1 MHSSP
6 SKSSMPINNFLRFPN
21 TSDIKHLTSNIHPM
35 MQKKLFT
42 ISATLLTFFC
52 FLTAAFAEA
61 TLTHDGN
68 PTSIIILPPNPD
80 KTETAAAAELQTHIQ
95 LISGAKLDIATLT
108 DGQSPKEAAQGKTPI
123 LLARPPQHKI
133 PTYAHPSSKDASAF
147 TLSVT
152 SDAVT
157 ITGNQSPGTL
167 IGAYELLEQL
177 GVRWFMPGEL
187 GRVIPSAKTITLK
200 DQSIAQAPAFSA
212 RWAAPLDATWQ
223 QRNRMGGHYFAGA
236 HGIAPFAGSA
246 EQRNK
251 QLAADPELFALKKK
265 TGKRVISQVCVS
277 NPKVLAA
284 VIQNTKEYFRKN
296 PNSASIAMG
305 PNDGS
310 NFCEC
315 DNCRALDADDWDAF
329 SNELSVTDRYIWF
342 YNQVLKGIEDEFP
355 DKKIETYIYHCYAKP
370 PVKVVP
376 DRRIRGALAPIA
388 LCRVHGPTN
397 PICPEKSY
405 YLWMASAWG
414 KLLPEVFDRGY
425 WFNLADPGFPFL
437 MVGRIRE
444 EIPAAKKA
452 GVTGW
457 RVEAVGH
464 WASENPSLYI
474 AARLMWHDQ
483 ANVDAL
489 MQDFFDKFYGPA
501 SKPMGQYTLL
511 MDNALTNSDFHTG
524 SSFDM
529 PNFYPAP
536 LRQKARALL
545 DEAARLAP
553 ADSLY
558 AKRVL
563 LTTKS
568 FNYVDAFIA
577 MIDLRNRHD
586 YVAAYAELE
595 KIDAIRTDL
604 TKNYDIPMLNLKLAE
619 SYLKRFF
626 RTPTEQGYKRVTG
639 GNEFVAGLNDQWSF
653 SLDPQGMGEFMGL
666 ERPDLTG
673 ANWQN
678 ILTSSKSWSD
688 QGLRY
693 YKGEAWYKQTIE
705 IPAKFAGKRIF
716 LWVGG
721 VDEKAKV
728 FLNGKSI
735 GISGG
740 GAFVPF
746 EVDATDAIQPGKQNT
761 VAIRISN
768 TTVNELG
775 TGGITAPVMF
785 YAPKDGKDAKL
796 ENIRVL
802 GSTFP

>member
-1 MHSSP
+1 MTNQLP
-6 SKSSMPINNFLRFPN
+6 KLLL
-21 TSDIKHLTSNIHPM
+21 LT
-35 MQKKLFT
+35 L
-42 ISATLLTFFC
+42 TLLLAITQP
-52 FLTAAFAEA
+52 LLADA
-61 TLTHDGN
+61 TLTKDGVS
-68 PTSIIILPPNPD
+68 TSIILLPPNPD
-80 KTETAAAAELQTHIQ
+80 KAESTAATELQSHIQ
-95 LISGAKLDIATLT
+95 LISGAKPDILNLT
-108 DGQSPKEAAQGKTPI
+108 PNQSPKDAAQGKTPI
-123 LLARPPQHKI
+123 LLARPAAPNS
-133 PTYAHPSSKDASAF
+133 AHPTSKDPSAF

-152 SDAVT
+152 PDAVT

-187 GRVIPSAKTITLK
+187 GRVLPSSKTITLK
-200 DQSIAQAPAFSA
+200 DQSTAQAPSFAA

-223 QRNRMGGHYFAGA
+223 TRNRMGGHYFAGA
-236 HGIAPFAGSA
+236 HGIGPFAGSN
-246 EQRNK
+246 EQRAK
-251 QLAADPELFALKKK
+251 IFAETPEVYAFRKKL
-265 TGKRVISQVCVS
+265 GKRAPGQVCIS
-277 NPKVLAA
+277 NPKVLEITVKYA
-284 VIQNTKEYFRKN
+284 KEYFRKN
-296 PNSASIAMG
+296 PAASSIAMG

-310 NFCEC
+310 GFCEC
-315 DNCRALDADDWDAF
+315 EKCLALDADDWDAF
-329 SNELSVTDRYIWF
+329 SNEPSVTDRYIWF
-342 YNQVLKGIEDEFP
+342 YNQVLKGISDEFP

-376 DRRIRGALAPIA
+376 DPRIRGALAPIA

-405 YLWMASAWG
+405 YLWTASAWG
-414 KLLPEVFDRGY
+414 KLIPEVFDRGY

-437 MVGRIRE
+437 MVGRIRQ

-452 GVTGW
+452 GITGW

-474 AARLMWHDQ
+474 ASRLMWDEN

-489 MQDFFDKFYGPA
+489 MQDFAEKFYGPS
-501 SKPMGQYTLL
+501 SKPMAAYTLL
-511 MDNALTNSDFHTG
+511 LDNALTNADFHTG

-529 PNFYPAP
+529 PHFYPADF
-536 LRQKARALL
+536 RKKARTLL
-545 DEAARLAP
+545 DEAAKLAP

-558 AKRVL
+558 AKRVQ
-563 LTTKS
+563 LTTKT
-568 FNYVDAFIA
+568 FDYLEAFIS
-577 MIDLRNRHD
+577 MIELRNKHD
-586 YVAAYAELE
+586 YVAANAELE
-595 KIDAIRTDL
+595 KIDALRTDL
-604 TKNYDIPMLNLKLAE
+604 TKNYDIPMLNPKLAE

-626 RTPTEQGYKRVTG
+626 RTPTEQGFKRVTD
-639 GNEFVAGLNDQWSF
+639 GNEFVAGLSDQWSF
-653 SLDPQGMGEFMGL
+653 SLDPQAMGEFMGL
-666 ERPDLTG
+666 ERPNLTG

-678 ILTSSKSWSD
+678 LLTSSKSWSD

-693 YKGEAWYKQTIE
+693 YKGEAWYKQTID
-705 IPAKFAGKRIF
+705 IPAKFQGKRIF

-728 FLNGKSI
+728 FLNGKPI

-746 EVDATDAIQPGKQNT
+746 EVDATDAILPGKPNT
-761 VAIRISN
+761 LTLRISN